1 MATKQARRDEEMQI
15 TLQALALQF
24 GVHIAPAQGL
34 HGSELEAW
42 LNQAEDKLFDHL
54 CSGLNKQD

>member
-15 TLQALALQF
+15 TLQALTLQF
-24 GVHIAPAQGL
+24 GMYIAPAQGL

-42 LNQAEDKLFDHL
+42 LNQAEDELFDHL
-54 CSGLNKQD
+54 CSDLNRQD